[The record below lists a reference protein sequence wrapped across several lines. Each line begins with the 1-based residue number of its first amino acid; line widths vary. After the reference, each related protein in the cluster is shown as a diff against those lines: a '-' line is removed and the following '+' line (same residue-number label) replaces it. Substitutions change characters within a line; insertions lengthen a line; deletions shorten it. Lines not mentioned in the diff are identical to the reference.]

1 MKNKVTLWN
10 MVTALFLQ
18 VVTTISGFIIPKII
32 LSYFGS
38 EVNGLVSSINQ
49 FLSYISLIEGGITGV
64 VAANLYRPIVDKD
77 DNKLSS
83 VIVSAQKFFKKIGF
97 VFIIYALAL
106 SVVYPLLWGKGFDY
120 VYVLSL
126 VLVLS
131 IALIVQYMFSLTLK
145 TLLSADKKLYI
156 VNTAQIAI
164 TILNVLLALISINI
178 YPSIHILKFISGILY
193 ILQPLI
199 FGHYVKKNYIINW
212 KAKPSNELIGERWN
226 GFAINIAAFIHS
238 SIDVVI
244 LTMFTTLQTVSIYSV
259 YVLVTNGLKN
269 LINSVFSSINPTLGQ
284 AYASG
289 NIKEVNEKMDLY
301 EYICML
307 LTFFFFTIGALLI
320 TPFVLIY
327 TKGITDANYN
337 QAFFGYLLVLS
348 EALYL
353 VKTPHLSL
361 AYNANKFREVTAPA
375 YIEAFINCAVS
386 LMLVGRFGL
395 IGVAIGT
402 IIAMAY
408 RMVFHVYFT
417 TKLIDGRNQ
426 WIFYRKLVLFAIFT
440 AFGILLCKIFIPMY
454 QITVLSW
461 VLHALIYC
469 VIFAVLYVLLSIVA
483 FKKELNFFIGYL
495 KR

>member
-1 MKNKVTLWN
+1 MIYIK
-10 MVTALFLQ
+10 
-18 VVTTISGFIIPKII
+18 
-32 LSYFGS
+32 
-38 EVNGLVSSINQ
+38 INQ
-49 FLSYISLIEGGITGV
+49 EMMKISF
-64 VAANLYRPIVDKD
+64 N
-77 DNKLSS
+77 
-83 VIVSAQKFFKKIGF
+83 VSFFK
-97 VFIIYALAL
+97 
-106 SVVYPLLWGKGFDY
+106 
-120 VYVLSL
+120 
-126 VLVLS
+126 
-131 IALIVQYMFSLTLK
+131 
-145 TLLSADKKLYI
+145 
-156 VNTAQIAI
+156 
-164 TILNVLLALISINI
+164 LN
-178 YPSIHILKFISGILY
+178 Y
-193 ILQPLI
+193 
-199 FGHYVKKNYIINW
+199 
-212 KAKPSNELIGERWN
+212 
-226 GFAINIAAFIHS
+226 
-238 SIDVVI
+238 
-244 LTMFTTLQTVSIYSV
+244 
-259 YVLVTNGLKN
+259 
-269 LINSVFSSINPTLGQ
+269 
-284 AYASG
+284 
-289 NIKEVNEKMDLY
+289 
-301 EYICML
+301 L